1 MRHSY
6 MEWKRWSALFKGCLL
21 LAVSMMPF
29 WSDAQ
34 VSELWVARYDE
45 SGNEDARAIAI
56 DSQGNVYVT
65 GFSGGDYATV
75 KYDANGNQLWVA
87 RYNGSANSQDKAE
100 ALAVDSQGNV
110 YVTGASY
117 GDGTNMDY
125 ATVKYD
131 ANGNQ
136 LWVAR
141 YNGASNGEDV
151 ATALTVDSQGNVYVT
166 GVSKGAGADDIDYAT
181 VKYDTN
187 GNQLWVARYDG
198 FVNARDAARA
208 LAVDSQGNV
217 YVTGF
222 SGGDYATVKYDTNGN
237 QLWVARYDGAEN
249 GTDQAR
255 ALAVDSQGNVY
266 VTGASYGGGTNK
278 DYATVK
284 YDANGNQLWV
294 ARYNGSANSQD
305 EAEALAV
312 DSQGNVYVTGASYGD
327 GTNMDY
333 ATVKYDANG
342 NQLWVARYNEP
353 SDADDFATAL
363 AVDSQGSVYVTGF
376 SGDPSDYAT
385 VKYDANG
392 NQLWVARYNGASN
405 GEDVATALTVDSQ
418 GNVYVTGF
426 SASSET
432 FDYATVKYV
441 QCPSLCPAD
450 VDGNGIVDD
459 ADLLAVLFAFG
470 NTGSN
475 LERADVDCSG
485 VVDDADLLR
494 VLFDFGSGC

>member
-87 RYNGSANSQDKAE
+87 RYNGSANSQDK
-100 ALAVDSQGNV
+100 
-110 YVTGASY
+110 
-117 GDGTNMDY
+117 
-125 ATVKYD
+125 
-131 ANGNQ
+131 
-136 LWVAR
+136 
-141 YNGASNGEDV
+141 
-151 ATALTVDSQGNVYVT
+151 
-166 GVSKGAGADDIDYAT
+166 
-181 VKYDTN
+181 
-187 GNQLWVARYDG
+187 
-198 FVNARDAARA
+198 
-208 LAVDSQGNV
+208 
-217 YVTGF
+217 
-222 SGGDYATVKYDTNGN
+222 
-237 QLWVARYDGAEN
+237 
-249 GTDQAR
+249 
-255 ALAVDSQGNVY
+255 
-266 VTGASYGGGTNK
+266 
-278 DYATVK
+278 
-284 YDANGNQLWV
+284 
-294 ARYNGSANSQD
+294 
-305 EAEALAV
+305 AEALAV